1 MNNITDLVPMM
12 LLRARVKA
20 AEGRRWRFAG
30 PVSAVFIAAVI
41 VWLCWELVK

>member
-1 MNNITDLVPMM
+1 MNNITDRVPLM

-30 PVSAVFIAAVI
+30 PVSAVFIAAV
-41 VWLCWELVK
+41 LAYLVLAW